1 LSCECSYHKRFH
13 AVKNKTSACRVSLE
27 DISCSHLAT
36 YVITRLDTIVKIG
49 SIRAK
54 VQIYHSAQVG
64 LGWEYNRGGNGPI
77 GSSIPA
83 RFAKVGVQFDF

>member
-1 LSCECSYHKRFH
+1 MLLCRFY
-13 AVKNKTSACRVSLE
+13 VSETLQEICFNGRKPLE